1 LTPAHIVSSAGS
13 AQPSDRSAADVAA
26 AGSPDAQATSSP
38 GTTVVDGST
47 FHNRWGNVQIEA
59 TFDSQGT
66 LVDVVALQTPNS
78 RQKSVRIN
86 DVAIPRLTAEAVDA
100 QSASVDSISG
110 ATYTSA
116 DYSRSLQSAIDIA
129 RAEGA
134 TQIT

>member
-1 LTPAHIVSSAGS
+1 VA
-13 AQPSDRSAADVAA
+13 VAA

-86 DVAIPRLTAEAVDA
+86 EVAIPRLTAEAVDA